1 MTATDNV
8 MKTKIGIGNPLNMH
22 VIRLRSNMKAKAKTI
37 KGSHGLFLGLENI
50 MSWSSKQKLGH
61 FSVVIDKSF
70 YVKN

>member
-22 VIRLRSNMKAKAKTI
+22 VIHLRSNMKAKAKTI

-50 MSWSSKQKLGH
+50 M
-61 FSVVIDKSF
+61 
-70 YVKN
+70 